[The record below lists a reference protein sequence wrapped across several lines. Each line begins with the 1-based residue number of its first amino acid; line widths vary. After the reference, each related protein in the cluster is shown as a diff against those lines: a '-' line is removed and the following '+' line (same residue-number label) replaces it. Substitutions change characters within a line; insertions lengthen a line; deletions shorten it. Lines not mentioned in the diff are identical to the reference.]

1 MKRPKNDARKR
12 TRAAALLL
20 LLAAACSKKPAE
32 PTPAPAVV
40 VSANPAGAD
49 ANPLTPGGACPAIV
63 KISGD
68 DAAKKAGVVD
78 TTLRPSKW
86 GAEGCIQRTS
96 ANRYGKGVSA
106 ANADDHFLWTAIE
119 LGESAT
125 AQEPKK
131 NAQSPQV
138 SLHVEFPR
146 NTALASY
153 KWDQQL
159 VQQNPGDPGADI
171 WLSVPNP
178 ADSEKPKLWACR
190 TTLDNA
196 KLGLRPAAGKF
207 VIEVRSVV
215 GKPPTVAELIEPLKQ
230 AVHGTAHAEC
240 PPAVDK
246 DTPNDAAGV
255 VTLDITF

>member
-1 MKRPKNDARKR
+1 VKRPNKDAWKL
-12 TRAAALLL
+12 TRGAALLVL
-20 LLAAACSKKPAE
+20 LTAACSKKPAE
-32 PTPAPAVV
+32 PMPAPAAV
-40 VSANPAGAD
+40 VSATPAAD
-49 ANPLTPGGACPAIV
+49 ANPLAPGGACSATV

-68 DAAKKAGVVD
+68 DAAKKAGIVD

-96 ANRYGKGVSA
+96 ANRYGKGVA
-106 ANADDHFLWTAIE
+106 TANANDHFLWTAIE
-119 LGESAT
+119 LGASPT
-125 AQEPKK
+125 PQEPKK
-131 NAQSPQV
+131 NAQNPQV

-146 NTALASY
+146 NTALAAY

-207 VIEVRSVV
+207 VIEVRSVQ
-215 GKPPTVAELIEPLKQ
+215 GKPPTDAELVDTVKQ

-246 DTPNDAAGV
+246 DKPNEAAGV